1 MKKLSILAVMAITAA
16 AAFTG
21 CGKSAPKADMKS
33 DIDSLSYAFG
43 IEQSQ
48 GVKMYLKQMDID
60 TTYLDEF
67 IKGVTEGAKG
77 ADDKKKAAYN
87 SGIMVGQQLSM
98 MQKGYSRQLFA
109 DDSTKSLSMKNL
121 IAGFIAGTSGKNAK
135 MTVEQARVIGQKKS
149 MEIQAKQAEV
159 KYADYKKKNDA
170 FMAANA
176 KKEGVKTLG
185 KGVQYKVIKE
195 GTGVKPAANSVVK
208 INYEGKNIEGKV
220 FDARNE
226 AKMPISSA
234 IPGFTEALSNMPVGS
249 KWEIYIPYS
258 AGYGAQQ
265 VSQDLKPFSALIFT
279 VELLGIEETP
289 KTPEANAPAAPQAT
303 PKAAK

>member
-1 MKKLSILAVMAITAA
+1 MKKLSILAVTAITAA
-16 AAFTG
+16 ATFTG
-21 CGKSAPKADMKS
+21 CGKSASKADMKS

-60 TTYLDEF
+60 TTYLNEF
-67 IKGVTEGAKG
+67 IKGVAEGAKG

-87 SGIMVGQQLSM
+87 SGVMVGQQLSM

-135 MTVEQARVIGQKKS
+135 MTVEQARVIGQRKA
-149 MEIQAKQAEV
+149 MEIQEEQAKI

-170 FMAANA
+170 FMTANA

-195 GTGVKPAANSVVK
+195 GTGTIPADSSVVK
-208 INYEGKNIEGKV
+208 INYEGKTIDGKV
-220 FDARNE
+220 FDSRNE
-226 AKMPISSA
+226 AKMAIRGA
-234 IPGFTEALSNMPVGS
+234 IPGFTEALSHMPVGS

-258 AGYGAQQ
+258 AGYGSQQ
-265 VSQDLKPFSALIFT
+265 VSQDIKPFSALIFT

-289 KTPEANAPAAPQAT
+289 KTNAPKKPQAT
-303 PKAAK
+303 TKADK